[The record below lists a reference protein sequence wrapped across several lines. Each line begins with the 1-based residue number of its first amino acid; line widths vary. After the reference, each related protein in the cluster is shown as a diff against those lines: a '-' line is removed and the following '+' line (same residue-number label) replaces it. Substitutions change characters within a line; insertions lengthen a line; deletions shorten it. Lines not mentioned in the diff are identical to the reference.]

1 MKKHNVITA
10 AAIAIAAVFVTM
22 LLIVRAG
29 DVKYTTYTA
38 NLYDAEQSVAVTG
51 VFVRSEIRL
60 PAAAGAGSNVVYS
73 LGDGERTAKK
83 EEIARIYGS
92 AKSVEAAREIELLS
106 DELKDLET
114 LGANGKNE
122 AVMTPDAVLNRT
134 REVLDRIDAIT
145 QNGGARGIYEQR
157 RSLTQLLNR
166 YGSYFSGG
174 DYSAR
179 IALLKREIAAL
190 KSAMG
195 SYSSQYAP
203 DSGYFFYYS
212 DGMEGLSS
220 RQLEELSRDKVDALI
235 AQCEHAELSAQPKL
249 VTDYTWYFVFNMPTS
264 KAIQLSGSN
273 LFIRFPSVSDEKIQ
287 TKIETAQK
295 DGSTDGRTAFKVS
308 SRNAISQ
315 LGARR
320 VEPAEIIL
328 SSVKGLRI
336 PVSAIRTVTN
346 EDGTEQA
353 GVYAVVGPKMLFRK
367 INVLVSDG
375 EYAVCE
381 HSGANGWL
389 KLYDEVIVSGKDLA
403 DGKAL

>member
-29 DVKYTTYTA
+29 DMKYTTYTA

-287 TKIETAQK
+287 TEIETAQK

-381 HSGANGWL
+381 YSGANGWL